1 MFQTI
6 LTVVGQLCFFVLAGA
21 IFYIIE
27 TRTAALTV
35 LWFAS
40 LSTVSLNALCPV
52 VLPRSRLT
60 SWCRGGGMESTSGG

>member
-21 IFYIIE
+21 IFYIIK
-27 TRTAALTV
+27 TRTAALMA

-40 LSTVSLNALCPV
+40 LSTVSLNAL
-52 VLPRSRLT
+52 
-60 SWCRGGGMESTSGG
+60 WYCRARA